1 MVDVKRER
9 PKRPLAKIALIAIVV
24 AGVLGGGVVAAR
36 AKPKPE
42 TIRRAS
48 VWTGPAE
55 RSPFVVR
62 VKGAGTLVPEAVR
75 WLTAEM
81 SGRVEEIM
89 LKPGVRVEADTKIMR
104 LENLDIR
111 LQAVQSERDVASA
124 RSELLA
130 LDRGVHEDELAREG
144 DAVSM
149 RTTSA
154 EAKRRA
160 DVYATAVGTVVS
172 GLDTKRAEEQATE
185 LEQRAGLADR
195 KLDIVRKA
203 APLQIEALRAQLAG
217 RTEMSRVRKE
227 LVDHLLVRAGAPGV
241 LQDVLVELGQW
252 VVPGTNLAKVI
263 VSDRLKAELRI
274 PEEQAGGIAVGQK
287 VSIDTRPGTI
297 AGTVRRVAGAAKQG
311 TVKVE
316 VELEGEL
323 PKGARADQSVDGF
336 IEIERSPDTLHIPRP
351 IGAQPNAT
359 VSLFRVDPR
368 TGVATRVTVR
378 TGRASVDAFE
388 IISGLSPGDE
398 VILSDTSRYANAD
411 RLQLE

>member
-1 MVDVKRER
+1 MVDIKRER
-9 PKRPLAKIALIAIVV
+9 PKRPWRKITLAVV
-24 AGVLGGGVVAAR
+24 AVVAVAAGGAFAAR
-36 AKPKPE
+36 AKPKAE
-42 TIRRAS
+42 TVRRAS
-48 VWTGPAE
+48 VWTGPVE
-55 RSPFVVR
+55 RSPFVIR

-89 LKPGVRVEADTKIMR
+89 LKPGARVEADTKIVR

-130 LDRGVHEDELAREG
+130 LERGVREDELAREG
-144 DAVSM
+144 DAVSL
-149 RTTSA
+149 RTTSVD
-154 EAKRRA
+154 AKRRA
-160 DVYATAVGTVVS
+160 DVYGKAVGTMVS
-172 GLDTKRAEEQATE
+172 GLDTKRAEEQANE

-195 KLDIVRKA
+195 KLEVVRRS

-217 RTEMSRVRKE
+217 RAEMSRVRKE

-274 PEEQAGGIAVGQK
+274 PEEQAGGISVGQK
-287 VSIDTRPGTI
+287 VSIDIRPGTI

-336 IEIERSPDTLHIPRP
+336 VEIERTPDTLHIPRP

-359 VSLFRVDPR
+359 VSLFRLDPK
-368 TGVATRVTVR
+368 TGVATRITVR
-378 TGRASVDAFE
+378 TGRASVDALE
-388 IISGLSPGDE
+388 IVSGLQPGDE
-398 VILSDTSRYANAD
+398 VILSDTSRYANTD